1 MPDSWYETTST
12 EQTLLQGD
20 LVQGCPTL
28 TLPTSL
34 ADLEAGQIQTTRI
47 LRNAIIMTQSCDLAS
62 KGADTVLLCPYYP
75 FKQWIQRS
83 SGYRNQV
90 GKGEPVKNLVTKELE
105 ALAEGRRV
113 LQHLLNR
120 DDSAGITDYLVVE
133 LNAAFS
139 IHRSVITELIARQQT
154 RTRLRSPY
162 REHLSQAYA
171 RVFMRVGLPENIS
184 SIADSAYYEP
194 DATLQATLQAAFKAQ
209 LEAAK
214 AAKQA
219 ARPAPESE

>member
-12 EQTLLQGD
+12 EQKLLQGD
-20 LVQGCPTL
+20 LVQGCPTV
-28 TLPTSL
+28 TLPPSL
-34 ADLEAGQIQTTRI
+34 ADLEAGKIQTTCI

-62 KGADTVLLCPYYP
+62 KGAETVLLCPYYP
-75 FKQWIQRS
+75 FKQWIQRTN
-83 SGYRNQV
+83 GYRSQAA
-90 GKGEPVKNLVTKELE
+90 GGQPVKNLVTKELE
-105 ALAEGRRV
+105 ALADGRRV

-139 IHRSVITELIARQQT
+139 VHRSVITELTARQQT
-154 RTRLRSPY
+154 RILLRSPY

-171 RVFMRVGLPENIS
+171 RVFMRVGLPENIG
-184 SIADSAYYEP
+184 SIADPAYYEP
-194 DATLQATLQAAFKAQ
+194 DAAFQAAAKAQ

-219 ARPAPESE
+219 ARPASESE